1 MRVSPSIGNAS
12 RSPWLP
18 RERGTGKDRGI
29 AETRSRRS
37 PLVSVHFTREVRFSR
52 LNASSRQSVDIVRG
66 SGLVNGRERL
76 HRPSSARRV
85 GQNRSEGFHGELQKD
100 QTSDALY
107 HPNFIF
113 VGLFACAGISME
125 FFGTVIVPFVRFL
138 RGCERMSSGAT
149 FAPVGSAR
157 GRRGARWRVSRA
169 RPSSRFCSSARLV
182 CAMAMGER
190 EAELEVSV
198 VSSETRTAS
207 QGEGVAERG
216 DETLRAQ
223 MRCAPAPSRGGHLEI
238 CHSDLR
244 PRDARARNSRA
255 SSLVPSDASP
265 PTLGKSVVRYA
276 TGSLFASPYPHLPDR
291 RRARTLE
298 MWLALRNQR
307 VKLHLFSG
315 FVAPRSAP
323 KRPARALPAPSLSPI
338 HALFF
343 RREFG
348 QPADRRS
355 PRPRSRVVL
364 QRRGQR
370 CVPGRRRESRKCGHR
385 RP

>member
-1 MRVSPSIGNAS
+1 MRLLEARGGDAARGGGSLARDLLRVS
-12 RSPWLP
+12 
-18 RERGTGKDRGI
+18 
-29 AETRSRRS
+29 
-37 PLVSVHFTREVRFSR
+37 VR
-52 LNASSRQSVDIVRG
+52 A
-66 SGLVNGRERL
+66 
-76 HRPSSARRV
+76 HASSARW
-85 GQNRSEGFHGELQKD
+85 LW
-100 QTSDALY
+100 A
-107 HPNFIF
+107 
-113 VGLFACAGISME
+113 
-125 FFGTVIVPFVRFL
+125 
-138 RGCERMSSGAT
+138 
-149 FAPVGSAR
+149 SAR
-157 GRRGARWRVSRA
+157 RSWKCRSSLRRRGPRVKARGSPSAGTRPYEHRCGA
-169 RPSSRFCSSARLV
+169 RPRPREEDISRYVIPTSAR
-182 CAMAMGER
+182 
-190 EAELEVSV
+190 
-198 VSSETRTAS
+198 ET
-207 QGEGVAERG
+207 
-216 DETLRAQ
+216 
-223 MRCAPAPSRGGHLEI
+223 
-238 CHSDLR
+238 
-244 PRDARARNSRA
+244 RARNSRA